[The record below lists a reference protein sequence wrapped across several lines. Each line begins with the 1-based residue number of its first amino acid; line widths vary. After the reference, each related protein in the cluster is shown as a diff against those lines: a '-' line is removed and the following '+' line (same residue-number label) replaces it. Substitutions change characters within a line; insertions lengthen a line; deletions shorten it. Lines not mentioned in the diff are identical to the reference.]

1 MLHPT
6 PALTPTLAAQLAE
19 TALAS
24 IAREYPNQIAH
35 AMASDADAGTPR
47 QLHPAFYGCYDWHSA
62 VHSHWC
68 LARLLRTPAGAR
80 DTAREGTQPGAGA
93 FSPRAVWQT
102 QATSLLNQHL
112 TPDNLGTEA
121 AYLAARP
128 AYERPYGLA
137 WLLQLDAELL
147 DHPTPD
153 AAGWHTALQPLAHR
167 AADDLTT
174 WFANLTHP
182 VRTGVHSQ
190 SAFAMGLALDW
201 ARATGHTAAAEAITE
216 HALRLHAS
224 DPAWS
229 FAFEPSGEDFLSP
242 SLAAADLM
250 RRVLPQA
257 EFARWLGRALP
268 ELATAGHSTLAPVAS
283 RDHADGR
290 LAHLDGLCLSRAW
303 MLEAIAAALRPD
315 APHRPA
321 LEALAATHLRAG
333 LAALASGDYN
343 RTHWL
348 ASFAAYALTAPA
360 AQPRP

>member
-1 MLHPT
+1 MPYLT
-6 PALTPTLAAQLAE
+6 LTPTLAAQLAE
-19 TALAS
+19 TALAGIS
-24 IAREYPNQIAH
+24 REYPNQIAH
-35 AMASDADAGTPR
+35 AMTSDADAGTPR

-68 LARLLRTPAGAR
+68 LARLLRTPAGVP
-80 DTAREGTQPGAGA
+80 DTAREGTRPGAGA
-93 FSPRAVWQT
+93 FSPRGVWQT

-112 TPDNLGTEA
+112 TPDNLAAET
-121 AYLAARP
+121 AYLCTRP

-137 WLLQLDAELL
+137 WLLALDAELL
-147 DHPTPD
+147 DHPAPD
-153 AAGWHTALQPLAHR
+153 ATRWRTALQPLAVLC
-167 AADDLTT
+167 ADHLIT
-174 WFANLTHP
+174 WFANLTHA

-201 ARATGHTAAAEAITE
+201 ARATDSTAAADAIAG
-216 HALRLHAS
+216 HALRLHA
-224 DPAWS
+224 DDAPWS

-242 SLAAADLM
+242 GLAAADLM
-250 RRVLPQA
+250 RRALPRA
-257 EFARWLGRALP
+257 EFECWLDRALP
-268 ELATAGHSTLAPVAS
+268 ELAADGRSLLAPITPK
-283 RDHADGR
+283 DPADGR

-303 MLEAIAAALRPD
+303 MLDAITAALRPE

-348 ASFAAYALTAPA
+348 ASFATYALTTP
-360 AQPRP
+360 QPPR